1 MAKKGIKSKE
11 NFIKFAEQVWDKN
24 AIIDSDTS
32 RVRDKFL
39 PTLSA
44 IYIGLDR
51 FIEAQNRFDTY
62 QTALK
67 EVKAGKKETHWIWY
81 IFPQMWGLGKSERS
95 KFYAIQNR
103 DEAIAYI
110 NNPILRDRLVE
121 ITEAV
126 YNSEKTV
133 YEIFGNDA
141 IKVRSCM
148 FLFASVSDIPI
159 FKKMIQKYSWR

>member
-11 NFIKFAEQVWDKN
+11 NLIKFAEQVWEKD
-24 AIIDSDTS
+24 AIIDSDTG
-32 RVRDKFL
+32 RVKDKFL

-44 IYIGLDR
+44 IYKGLDR

-62 QTALK
+62 QTALE

-126 YNSEKTV
+126 YNSEKTM
-133 YEIFGNDA
+133 YEIFWNDA
-141 IKVRSCM
+141 ILKYPTM
-148 FLFASVSDIPI
+148 FQLT
-159 FKKMIQKYSWR
+159 QYSYL

>member
-1 MAKKGIKSKE
+1 MSRRIVLTSTLKCVASE
-11 NFIKFAEQVWDKN
+11 ADVSWTFICPVS
-24 AIIDSDTS
+24 IS
-32 RVRDKFL
+32 RLNIF
-39 PTLSA
+39 
-44 IYIGLDR
+44 
-51 FIEAQNRFDTY
+51 FW
-62 QTALK
+62 
-67 EVKAGKKETHWIWY
+67 AGKKETHWIWY
-81 IFPQMWGLGKSERS
+81 IFPQMRGLGKSERS
-95 KFYAIQNR
+95 KFYAIQDR

-110 NNPILRDRLVE
+110 NNPVLRDRLVE

-148 FLFASVSDIPI
+148 FLFASVCDIPI